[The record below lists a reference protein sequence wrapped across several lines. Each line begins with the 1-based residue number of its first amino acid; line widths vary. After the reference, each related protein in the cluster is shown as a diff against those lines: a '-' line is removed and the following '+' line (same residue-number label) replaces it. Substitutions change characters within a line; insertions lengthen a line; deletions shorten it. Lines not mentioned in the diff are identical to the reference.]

1 MNPRLTIMCLGGLAG
16 GGAVVCWDQD
26 EGLDEVQGAADG
38 EAESIS
44 AEPEAGLS
52 GQADG
57 GAVH

>member
-16 GGAVVCWDQD
+16 GGAVVCWDLD
-26 EGLDEVQGAADG
+26 EGLDEAAGDG
-38 EAESIS
+38 EGEGVS
-44 AEPEAGLS
+44 AEPEVDLS